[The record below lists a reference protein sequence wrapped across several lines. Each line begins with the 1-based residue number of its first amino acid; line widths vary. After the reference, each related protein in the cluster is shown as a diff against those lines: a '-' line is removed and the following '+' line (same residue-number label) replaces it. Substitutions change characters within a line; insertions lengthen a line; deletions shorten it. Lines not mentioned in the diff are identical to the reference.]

1 MDLGV
6 DDDVLLAEH
15 KRRHTA
21 AKRAA
26 KAAGLERR
34 RDCKRARRE
43 GERAL
48 AAAGP
53 NAVAAAAEEAVVTYA
68 ELAAGLGSARAA
80 LEILRPAP
88 RCIGWNVRSVH
99 ASDIS
104 GDKVQMYNAISAAAE
119 AAAAAAATAAGAA
132 PAASKAA
139 AAAAVSARPRSAAG
153 APAAGNGPLP
163 PPPAAPPHAEVA
175 DVTDKAHFTPKRVA
189 SWGRLVVLVAS
200 IVCKS
205 LSPIGKREGLAKIGA
220 YLRGLWRII
229 KLSEPE
235 IFVSE
240 CVPGLEKDPLFK
252 KKVLGPLR
260 KLGYGCSY
268 ECIDARAYTSCARNR
283 IFLVCFRDKA
293 AQERFAFPAEPD
305 RRAAHL
311 YPLLLPAYSK
321 SAPAG
326 ARQAP
331 LASYCAARAVGAMKI
346 RVKKAKE
353 EEATAAAAAKPAG
366 KVAAAAAAV
375 AAAPAAAS
383 APAKKATRPP
393 RVLQKDWSIAAREVK
408 KLPFLRGRLHSRIV
422 NFQYGRVNAS
432 KTGRAMAPTLV
443 WSPSGGY
450 MVKDAHGP
458 RMLVASE
465 VAPLFGFS
473 AAEADAAVAAVGG
486 SSTKVVSA
494 LGDSIVV
501 FVLRD
506 VLRAAL
512 RAREPPR
519 GAE

>member
-1 MDLGV
+1 
-6 DDDVLLAEH
+6 
-15 KRRHTA
+15 
-21 AKRAA
+21 
-26 KAAGLERR
+26 
-34 RDCKRARRE
+34 
-43 GERAL
+43 
-48 AAAGP
+48 
-53 NAVAAAAEEAVVTYA
+53 
-68 ELAAGLGSARAA
+68 
-80 LEILRPAP
+80 
-88 RCIGWNVRSVH
+88 
-99 ASDIS
+99 
-104 GDKVQMYNAISAAAE
+104 
-119 AAAAAAATAAGAA
+119 
-132 PAASKAA
+132 
-139 AAAAVSARPRSAAG
+139 
-153 APAAGNGPLP
+153 
-163 PPPAAPPHAEVA
+163 VA
-175 DVTDKAHFTPKRVA
+175 DITDKAHFTPERVA

-283 IFLVCFRDKA
+283 IFLVCFRDPA
-293 AQERFAFPAEPD
+293 AQARFAFPAPPD
-305 RRAAHL
+305 KRIVHL

-326 ARQAP
+326 TRQAP
-331 LASYCAARAVGAMKI
+331 LASYCATRAIVAMKS
-346 RVKKAKE
+346 RVKR
-353 EEATAAAAAKPAG
+353 EAAEKQAAAA
-366 KVAAAAAAV
+366 AAAAAAV
-375 AAAPAAAS
+375 AAATVTAAAVAAAAAAPAAAAAAAAAAAS
-383 APAKKATRPP
+383 APAKKAARPP
-393 RVLQKDWSIAAREVK
+393 RVRQADWSIAGRAVK
-408 KLPFLRGRLHSRIV
+408 ELSFLRGLSHSSVV

-432 KTGRAMAPTLV
+432 RTGRAMAPTLV

-450 MVKDAHGP
+450 MVNDAHGP

-473 AAEADAAVAAVGG
+473 VAEAEAAEAAVGG

-501 FVLRD
+501 YVLRD

-512 RAREPPR
+512 RARGPPTQPPR
-519 GAE
+519 SGGGSE

>member
-1 MDLGV
+1 
-6 DDDVLLAEH
+6 
-15 KRRHTA
+15 
-21 AKRAA
+21 
-26 KAAGLERR
+26 
-34 RDCKRARRE
+34 
-43 GERAL
+43 
-48 AAAGP
+48 
-53 NAVAAAAEEAVVTYA
+53 
-68 ELAAGLGSARAA
+68 
-80 LEILRPAP
+80 
-88 RCIGWNVRSVH
+88 
-99 ASDIS
+99 
-104 GDKVQMYNAISAAAE
+104 
-119 AAAAAAATAAGAA
+119 
-132 PAASKAA
+132 
-139 AAAAVSARPRSAAG
+139 
-153 APAAGNGPLP
+153 
-163 PPPAAPPHAEVA
+163 VA
-175 DVTDKAHFTPKRVA
+175 DITDKAHFTPKRVA

-293 AQERFAFPAEPD
+293 AHARFAFPAEPD

-346 RVKKAKE
+346 RVKNEKE

-366 KVAAAAAAV
+366 KVAATAAAA

-408 KLPFLRGRLHSRIV
+408 KLPFLRGRTHSRIV

-450 MVKDAHGP
+450 MVRDAHGP

-473 AAEADAAVAAVGG
+473 AAEAEAAVAAVGD

-519 GAE
+519 GTE